1 MNGILLANYPHP
13 SVSIYL
19 FEMNECPR
27 ISFTMHFYISFI
39 GARTAHVN
47 SGAHSTHTPQYLSS
61 GQTFIYEQL
70 VLKW

>member
-39 GARTAHVN
+39 GARHMLTAVLIQ
-47 SGAHSTHTPQYLSS
+47 HTRLN
-61 GQTFIYEQL
+61 T
-70 VLKW
+70 